1 MKIENKLQSLGVVP
15 VVVLKEAEN
24 AVPLSDALCKA
35 GVPCAEVTF
44 RTEAA
49 KESIRLMKQAHPDM
63 LVGAGTVLTK
73 EQVDEATEVGAAF
86 IVSPGFDPEIVDYCI
101 EKKIPVFP
109 GCVTA
114 SEVAQAVKRGLKV
127 VKFFPA
133 EDFGGVKTIKALS
146 APYSQ
151 LKFMPTGGI
160 NAENIG
166 EYLKCSSILA
176 CGGSW
181 MVKGNLIKEKNF
193 EKIEALTREAADLVS
208 EYRKVE

>member
-1 MKIENKLQSLGVVP
+1 MKIEDRIQSLGIVP
-15 VVVLKEAEN
+15 VVVLENTEN

-73 EQVDEATEVGAAF
+73 EQVDEAVEAGAVF

-101 EKKIPVFP
+101 EKNIPVFP

-166 EYLKCSSILA
+166 EYLKCTSVLA

-193 EKIEALTREAADLVS
+193 EKIESLTREAVALVS
-208 EYRKVE
+208 EYREVE